1 MANLRCRSISEI
13 VLTDAEFFAA
23 RATHPVVWRVRLD
36 GSRSC
41 RHVNC
46 LEPLTAVEHEV
57 EFLFPCACDHRVTTV
72 QPPYSCLEPLT
83 AVEHE
88 AEFLFP
94 PCV

>member
-1 MANLRCRSISEI
+1 MRPFSHSCSGLQVANLRCRSISEI

-23 RATHPVVWRVRLD
+23 RATHPVVWRLLLD

-57 EFLFPCACDHRVTTV
+57 EFLSGH
-72 QPPYSCLEPLT
+72 
-83 AVEHE
+83 H
-88 AEFLFP
+88 
-94 PCV
+94 

>member
-1 MANLRCRSISEI
+1 MYLATSFRRG
-13 VLTDAEFFAA
+13 VAEFFAA

-57 EFLFPCACDHRVTTV
+57 EFLFP
-72 QPPYSCLEPLT
+72 
-83 AVEHE
+83 
-88 AEFLFP
+88 